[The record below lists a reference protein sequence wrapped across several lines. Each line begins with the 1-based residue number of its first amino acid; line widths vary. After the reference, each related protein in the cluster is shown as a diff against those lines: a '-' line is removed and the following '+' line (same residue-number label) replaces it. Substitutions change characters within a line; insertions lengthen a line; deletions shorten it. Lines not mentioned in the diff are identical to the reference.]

1 MTAPVFTPLPTAPS
15 RESSPET
22 FSSDADAFLGALPT
36 FQTQGNTLGTF
47 CETQAGL
54 AETSAIEAA
63 ASAAVISST
72 IVTYTD
78 QTAFNSATPTAGQLL
93 VLVSS

>member
-1 MTAPVFTPLPTAPS
+1 MAAPVFTPLPTPPNRDA
-15 RESSPET
+15 SPET
-22 FSSDADAFLGALPT
+22 FSTDADAFLGALPT
-36 FQTQGNTLGTF
+36 FQAQGNTLGTF

-54 AETSAIEAA
+54 AETSATDAA
-63 ASAAVISST
+63 AYAAIISST